1 MADNQ
6 HDRIRLNDNQ
16 RRHYEVLFSR
26 LEQSL
31 DQIERA
37 TRGEPAPSLMSRP
50 IDDLPERFT
59 NESAP
64 IIATVRGLLEEVAA
78 SLELRPREV
87 SRRRTCE
94 ALITSEMIG
103 VENGYARQLRGYG
116 EIDPSVAE
124 RLDPTLEQVH
134 AGLSALR
141 NLIRETQPSESD
153 SSR

>member
-6 HDRIRLNDNQ
+6 GDRIRLNDNQ
-16 RRHYEVLFSR
+16 RRHYEVLFAR

-64 IIATVRGLLEEVAA
+64 IIATVRGVLDEVAA

-124 RLDPTLEQVH
+124 RLDPALSRAH
-134 AGLSALR
+134 AGLGLLR
-141 NLIRETQPSESD
+141 DLLREA
-153 SSR
+153 R